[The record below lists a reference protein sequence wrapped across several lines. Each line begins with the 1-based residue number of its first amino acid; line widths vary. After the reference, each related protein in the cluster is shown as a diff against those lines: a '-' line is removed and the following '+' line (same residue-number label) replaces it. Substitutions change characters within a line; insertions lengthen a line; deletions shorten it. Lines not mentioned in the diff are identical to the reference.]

1 MLPDSQ
7 AVAFHSRGWLS
18 QSSGHF
24 FPPSSV
30 SLQVQGAIDT
40 MLSSLGGPRAL
51 GQECWRCATPATL
64 AGVSSDG
71 GGTGVPCRW
80 TPSPGPGEM
89 HWVPGKVPKR
99 YLPGY
104 GGPRLQPD
112 LSPPNPSSFSDIVG
126 PPGASSWHGQNS
138 SMSAATGMSPFDAS
152 LGCQPQLLFITEG
165 ELADPSIQQHI
176 SHCRRAWRSTD
187 HTPAPVY
194 RVGQKG
200 VALLQ
205 VHSPE
210 NFI

>member
-126 PPGASSWHGQNS
+126 PPGASSWHGWSTPKTRACQL
-138 SMSAATGMSPFDAS
+138 P
-152 LGCQPQLLFITEG
+152 LGCPLLTRRWG
-165 ELADPSIQQHI
+165 ANPSYFLSQRV
-176 SHCRRAWRSTD
+176 SWL
-187 HTPAPVY
+187 TPPF
-194 RVGQKG
+194 
-200 VALLQ
+200 
-205 VHSPE
+205 
-210 NFI
+210 NNT